1 MDRGRTLSDAS
12 SVLVQ
17 VAGGPGMSLSV
28 VEILMRELNKHIG
41 EQTQLLFGTAVDG
54 RMGDRLSVTLIS
66 SLPADQ
72 AEVAPPR
79 KSRAQAPPPPRPEPE
94 PEPLVEAPVEPQIVQ
109 FVQPEPTEL
118 PPAIEPEPAMPV
130 FEGEEIPEPEPV
142 AGDVLSSRDF
152 PEQSPL
158 VEAQIEP
165 EVERA
170 PQAAAPRIIPPK
182 KKPLIAP
189 KVEAENPKREK
200 PAARQEVLQFEPV
213 TRGRFEKS
221 EPTIVE
227 GQDLDV
233 PTFLRKNVRV
243 K

>member
-1 MDRGRTLSDAS
+1 
-12 SVLVQ
+12 
-17 VAGGPGMSLSV
+17 
-28 VEILMRELNKHIG
+28 LMRELNKHIN

-66 SLPADQ
+66 SLAADEV
-72 AEVAPPR
+72 EVAPR
-79 KSRAQAPPPPRPEPE
+79 KVKADAPPPAASSPPESII
-94 PEPLVEAPVEPQIVQ
+94 EAPPEPQIVP
-109 FVQPEPTEL
+109 FPQPQATEIAT
-118 PPAIEPEPAMPV
+118 AIEPEPAV
-130 FEGEEIPEPEPV
+130 FQHQEIVAPEPE
-142 AGDVLSSRDF
+142 AEDVL
-152 PEQSPL
+152 PPPSPAIESQL
-158 VEAQIEP
+158 VDAETELDVEP
-165 EVERA
+165 A
-170 PQAAAPRIIPPK
+170 PRPATPRIIPPK

-200 PAARQEVLQFEPV
+200 TAAAAKQEVLQFEPL